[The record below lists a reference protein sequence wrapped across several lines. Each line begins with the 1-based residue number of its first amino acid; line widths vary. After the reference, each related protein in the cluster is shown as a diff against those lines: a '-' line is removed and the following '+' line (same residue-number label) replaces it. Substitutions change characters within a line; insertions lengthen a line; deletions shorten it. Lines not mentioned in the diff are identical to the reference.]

1 LVRDSGGSEK
11 ITRSLDGVKTL
22 SRKSLDSDLL
32 GSVKSNLLPTSSN
45 ITSLSAEEPSLG
57 NFQRRTQKEE
67 SFAITSLTTALNEPE
82 EPGTVE
88 RTCKTVSEVLAC
100 WSARSAFSQDILM
113 FLLLVKTYGLEA
125 AILDAAEVGLDLSP
139 QLEASI
145 AEYCK
150 REKVSFL

>member
-1 LVRDSGGSEK
+1 
-11 ITRSLDGVKTL
+11 
-22 SRKSLDSDLL
+22 
-32 GSVKSNLLPTSSN
+32 
-45 ITSLSAEEPSLG
+45 
-57 NFQRRTQKEE
+57 
-67 SFAITSLTTALNEPE
+67 
-82 EPGTVE
+82 
-88 RTCKTVSEVLAC
+88 
-100 WSARSAFSQDILM
+100 M